1 MSWWAHPPAGGT
13 VAALWR
19 KQAAATILHHTL
31 SRKKYKRAGG
41 NEAVVFPF
49 EAILQP
55 SIYISESVA
64 HQRGIYSPS
73 VLLLHSAGKCN
84 LTPLCL
90 HVSGGQCSA
99 GREKHSSKWGCGC
112 RYKVVSS
119 PPCRISSI
127 PPRSLRGLVHCI
139 SNSD

>member
-1 MSWWAHPPAGGT
+1 M
-13 VAALWR
+13 AALWR
-19 KQAAATILHHTL
+19 KQAATILHDTL
-31 SRKKYKRAGG
+31 SREKYKRAGG

-49 EAILQP
+49 QAILQP

-73 VLLLHSAGKCN
+73 VLLLHSVGKCN

-99 GREKHSSKWGCGC
+99 GRNAREKRSDKWGCGC
-112 RYKVVSS
+112 RYKAVSS
-119 PPCRISSI
+119 PPCRIYSI